1 MKRAI
6 EFICD
11 STIDAAVSKI
21 TGKSVGEHVIDGV
34 QKVPEITESLKEHA
48 IDGVQKAFEN
58 DKKYFEETHKT
69 VLESKTYEPWMT
81 EELDSGP
88 QPCSIF

>member
-1 MKRAI
+1 MSGAMNWI
-6 EFICD
+6 LGAAAGSALD
-11 STIDAAVSKI
+11 SAVSKA
-21 TGKSVGEHVIDGV
+21 TGKTMGDHIVDGV
-34 QKVPEITESLKEHA
+34 KKS
-48 IDGVQKAFEN
+48 FEN
-58 DKKYFEETHKT
+58 DKKYFEETHKP

>member
-34 QKVPEITESLKEHA
+34 QKVPEITESLKEHV
-48 IDGVQKAFEN
+48 IEN
-58 DKKYFEETHKT
+58 DKKYFEETHKP

>member
-1 MKRAI
+1 MSGAMKWILGAAAGSAL
-6 EFICD
+6 D
-11 STIDAAVSKI
+11 SAVSKT
-21 TGKSVGEHVIDGV
+21 TGKTLGDHVVDTL
-34 QKVPEITESLKEHA
+34 QKS
-48 IDGVQKAFEN
+48 FEN